1 MSKTA
6 FYSLVSARNILT
18 KAHCTIK
25 VINKGKLRNQEK
37 QLLLVKSELKVLENV
52 VHPNILQVFELLE
65 NDRFYYIVTE
75 NLNPKSNNLFKMIS
89 KMPELTEADVATIVQ
104 QLVST
109 LNYLHNQ
116 RIMVRDL
123 KPETIMCE

>member
-18 KAHCTIK
+18 KARSTIK

-89 KMPELTEADVATIVQ
+89 KMPELTEADVAAIVQ

-109 LNYLHNQ
+109 LNYLHSQ